1 MERDADKSDIP
12 TVSMSLGGETNNT
25 AAGPNRVF
33 RRYAPNRD
41 LAVEGGEAIKLLK
54 KLATG
59 SVSLTL
65 TSPPYC
71 IGKEYETSTSVDDF
85 KAIHEEILP
94 EVVRVTKE
102 GGSICW
108 QVGYHVR
115 NRVVQPL
122 DYYVFELFQK
132 FPAIKLRNR
141 IIWSFG
147 HGLHESAR
155 FAGRHEVMMWFTKG
169 DDYFFDLDAVR
180 VPQRYPGK
188 KYYKGPKKGEYS
200 GNPLGKNPSD
210 IWEIPNV
217 NANHC
222 EKTPH
227 PCQFPVGLAERVV
240 KALCP
245 PRELV
250 LDPFAGVCTTGVAAA
265 LHNRKF
271 VGSELVEDYRSI
283 GIDRIEQ
290 ALRGELSYRSADLPV
305 LDPKTTG
312 AVAEKPSHF
321 K

>member
-1 MERDADKSDIP
+1 MDRDTGSSSTPTMDSESKNATKKSP
-12 TVSMSLGGETNNT
+12 K
-25 AAGPNRVF
+25 VF

-41 LAVEGGEAIKLLK
+41 IVVESGEAIKLLR
-54 KLATG
+54 KLPDA

-71 IGKEYETSTSVDDF
+71 IGKEYETSTSVNDF
-85 KAIHEEILP
+85 RTIHEEILP
-94 EVVRVTKE
+94 EVVRVTKD

-132 FPAIKLRNR
+132 FPSVKLRNR

-155 FAGRHEVMMWFTKG
+155 FAGRHEVIMWFTKG
-169 DDYFFDLDAVR
+169 DKYFFDLDAVR

-188 KYYKGPKKGEYS
+188 KHYKGPKKGEYS

-210 IWEIPNV
+210 IWDIPNV

-222 EKTPH
+222 EKTSH

-245 PRELV
+245 PGERV

-265 LHNRKF
+265 IHNRKF
-271 VGSELVEDYRSI
+271 VGSEIVDDYRSA
-283 GIDRIEQ
+283 GIRRIEL
-290 ALRGELSYRSADLPV
+290 ALRGELSYRPADMPV
-305 LDPKTTG
+305 LDPDAAG
-312 AVAEKPSHF
+312 AVGRKPSHF